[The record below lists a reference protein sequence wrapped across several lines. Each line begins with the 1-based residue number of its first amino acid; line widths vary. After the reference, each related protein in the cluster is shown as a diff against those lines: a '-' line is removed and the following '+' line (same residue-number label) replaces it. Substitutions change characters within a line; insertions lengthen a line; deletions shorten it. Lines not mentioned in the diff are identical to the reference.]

1 MPESFAA
8 IVSGNDGIVALT
20 DSQIRQIL
28 DDSFEEQESISV
40 RRKLNHMYS
49 VKGSNGELSR
59 KVSRDSLMSTLASLL
74 GDEGLIAEY
83 GNEKQNEGWTYSTPL
98 ANPFMD

>member
-8 IVSGNDGIVALT
+8 LVSGNDGIVALT

-49 VKGSNGELSR
+49 VKGSNRELSR
-59 KVSRDSLMSTLASLL
+59 KVSRDSLMSTLAGLL
-74 GDEGLIAEY
+74 GMRA
-83 GNEKQNEGWTYSTPL
+83 
-98 ANPFMD
+98 